1 MQISTKS
8 WTTGGTD
15 SIKKELLL
23 NSKAKSFRIWE
34 NDTKCDSFMTQFAMP
49 GSLPTRALVSYPG
62 SGMENVHSTSDLKNV
77 ITTTGYVTHIAS
89 GSYMSHILM

>member
-1 MQISTKS
+1 MTNMLRSLTLGILFIICFAFLTYKIQISTKS

-15 SIKKELLL
+15 SRKKELLL

-34 NDTKCDSFMTQFAMP
+34 NDTKCDSFVTQFAMP

-62 SGMENVHSTSDLKNV
+62 SGNTW
-77 ITTTGYVTHIAS
+77 IR
-89 GSYMSHILM
+89 